1 MNPCACGNTLQ
12 WELHLNGTASC
23 MECGTLCVNE
33 EFDNMGGENFMHSF
47 QSMSV
52 LCQTQTY
59 TRAKRFKKYLAR
71 ACMRQSNN
79 SVPDQ
84 TWKYLLDRR
93 PYKGPRHILRVLK
106 GAGRTLRKKCYDCL
120 PMLVH
125 HLCDIKVPVLS
136 DVEVAVAVELF
147 KAIDAAFPKE
157 GGFMSYAYALEF
169 ILCKMN
175 REDLL
180 PFLSRIQCTKRRAH
194 YQQLLTRV
202 FKGEL
207 VGETRLVSGQTL
219 SDFGSKA
226 ATVVSDTTAALAQTL
241 LPRGSIDLQSLVGL
255 VQCISD

>member
-1 MNPCACGNTLQ
+1 
-12 WELHLNGTASC
+12 
-23 MECGTLCVNE
+23 
-33 EFDNMGGENFMHSF
+33 MHSF

-125 HLCDIKVPVLS
+125 HLCDIKVPVLC
-136 DVEVAVAVELF
+136 DLEVASAMELF
-147 KAIDAAFPKE
+147 KVIDAAFPKE

-169 ILCKMN
+169 ILCKLN

-180 PFLSRIQCTKRRAH
+180 PFLSGIQCTKRRAH
-194 YQQLLTRV
+194 YHQLLTRV
-202 FKGEL
+202 FKGES

-226 ATVVSDTTAALAQTL
+226 ASVVSDTM
-241 LPRGSIDLQSLVGL
+241 LPWHKPCYRVDPSTCSRWWVWCNVYLIEQDRARSVLRKVLKSLEVETCDACGSG
-255 VQCISD
+255 CAHFE

>member
-1 MNPCACGNTLQ
+1 MQ

-23 MECGTLCVNE
+23 MQCGTLCVNE
-33 EFDNMGGENFMHSF
+33 KFDNMGGENFTHSF

-59 TRAKRFKKYLAR
+59 TRTKRFKKYLAR

-106 GAGRTLRKKCYDCL
+106 AAGRSLRKKCYDCL

-125 HLCDIKVPVLS
+125 HLCDIDVPVLS
-136 DVEVAVAVELF
+136 DVEVSSAMDLF
-147 KAIDAAFPKE
+147 KTIDAAFPKN

-169 ILCKMN
+169 ILCKLN
-175 REDLL
+175 RQDLL

-194 YQQLLTRV
+194 YHRLLSEV
-202 FKGEL
+202 FKGES
-207 VGETRLVSGQTL
+207 VGEIRRASGLPL
-219 SDFGSKA
+219 SGSGSKA
-226 ATVVSDTTAALAQTL
+226 ATVVSGTTAALAQTL
-241 LPRGSIDLQSLVGL
+241 LPRGSIDPQSLVAL
-255 VQCISD
+255 VQYISD